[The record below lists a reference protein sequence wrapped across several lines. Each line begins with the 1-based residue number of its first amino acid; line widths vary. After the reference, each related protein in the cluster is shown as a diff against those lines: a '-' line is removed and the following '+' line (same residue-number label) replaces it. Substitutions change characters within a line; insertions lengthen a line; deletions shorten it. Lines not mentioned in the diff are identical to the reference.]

1 MLKKIVNLLKNNP
14 MIIITYVA
22 LVLIYS
28 VPIAVI
34 TSKINTKNVSDMII
48 YIFYMLLWI
57 IILTILIIVLAP
69 PFLNMLKE
77 ASIDGKTGFKSLLRG
92 TRYIGKFILAAL
104 FFMVMFIPLSIMILI
119 LLAPVLA
126 VLSSVAQNNTDM
138 YLILSQAVYSFA
150 MVFIMPFLM
159 LWLPALFFEN
169 YGVIDC
175 LKCGIKKV
183 KGNYWELVLA
193 AIALMAPSY
202 ILTVCQLITNNQ
214 NFAVSYTS
222 PSFWIMLIINIIAAL
237 ASLTFLFLLYAEIKK
252 KESAA

>member
-1 MLKKIVNLLKNNP
+1 MLKKVVNLLKNNP

-159 LWLPALFFEN
+159 LWLPALF
-169 YGVIDC
+169 
-175 LKCGIKKV
+175 LK
-183 KGNYWELVLA
+183 
-193 AIALMAPSY
+193 
-202 ILTVCQLITNNQ
+202 
-214 NFAVSYTS
+214 
-222 PSFWIMLIINIIAAL
+222 IM
-237 ASLTFLFLLYAEIKK
+237 E
-252 KESAA
+252 